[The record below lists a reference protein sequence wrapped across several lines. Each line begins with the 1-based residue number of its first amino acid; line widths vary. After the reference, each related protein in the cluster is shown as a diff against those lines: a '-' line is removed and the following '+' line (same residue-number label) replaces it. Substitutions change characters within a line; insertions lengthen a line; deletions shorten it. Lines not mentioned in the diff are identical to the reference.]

1 MVPALTPSKRKR
13 LILIAVVSIVLI
25 WVLYSA
31 RRAVFPFIVG
41 LLLGYIILPLVNFLD
56 RNMVVAL
63 RSPKLSRAI
72 AIVIVY
78 LIAILIISVIVAF
91 LIPLLSDQLQNF
103 EYRMPYL
110 ISQAGKL
117 LRRWLDEYQ
126 SSIPIDVELPIDLEK
141 VVSDNLT
148 RLSTEL
154 GRTVQEG
161 VRQTITVITTT
172 ISFVLGIIL
181 IPIWLFYVLL
191 DEYKAR
197 RSVLGMIPRAH
208 RPDARNI
215 YLIVDNVLGSYL
227 RGQLLLGVSIGA
239 MSMIA
244 LVIIGVE
251 PALLLSII
259 AGLMEMLP
267 WIGPIIALVI
277 ASFVALIQA
286 PIKALWTVV
295 AFLIIQQLES
305 NILAPQ
311 IAGNAVRLH
320 PALVMFVIIIG
331 NEIAGIWGMLLIVPL
346 TAVLRDV
353 IRYLLLRFADVEVSP
368 DEALAQVQGWKKEE
382 ILELQ
387 AEISLD
393 FKEG

>member
-1 MVPALTPSKRKR
+1 
-13 LILIAVVSIVLI
+13 
-25 WVLYSA
+25 
-31 RRAVFPFIVG
+31 

-72 AIVIVY
+72 AIIIVY
-78 LIAILIISVIVAF
+78 LMVILFIAGVIAF
-91 LIPLLSDQLQNF
+91 LIPVLSDQIQNF
-103 EYRMPYL
+103 EYRMPSL
-110 ISQAGKL
+110 ISQAGNL
-117 LRRWLDEYQ
+117 LRGWLDQYQ
-126 SSIPIDVELPIDLEK
+126 SAFPIDVELPIDLEK
-141 VVSDNLT
+141 VISENLT

-154 GRTVQEG
+154 GQTVQEG
-161 VRQTITVITTT
+161 VKQTITVITTT
-172 ISFVLGIIL
+172 ISFVLGIVL

-197 RSVLGMIPRAH
+197 RSILGMIPRAN

-215 YLIVDNVLGSYL
+215 CLIVDNVLGSYL
-227 RGQLLLGVSIGA
+227 RGQLLLGASIGI
-239 MSMIA
+239 MSMVA
-244 LVIIGVE
+244 LVIVGVE

-259 AGLMEMLP
+259 AGLMELLP
-267 WIGPIIALVI
+267 WIGPIIAL
-277 ASFVALIQA
+277 AMAGFVALIQA

-346 TAVLRDV
+346 TAVSRDV

-368 DEALAQVQGWKKEE
+368 DEALAQVLGYKKGE
-382 ILELQ
+382 IVSLP
-387 AEISLD
+387 ADISFD
-393 FKEG
+393 FREG